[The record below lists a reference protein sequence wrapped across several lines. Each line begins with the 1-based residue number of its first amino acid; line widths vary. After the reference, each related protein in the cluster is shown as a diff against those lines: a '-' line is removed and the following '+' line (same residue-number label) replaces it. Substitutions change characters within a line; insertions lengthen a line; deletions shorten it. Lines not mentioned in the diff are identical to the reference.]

1 MRKSNATNGDNLG
14 TIGSRI
20 RNLRKEKHIT
30 QETLEKKTTIA
41 RSTIS
46 AFENDKRIPY
56 EEQIA
61 ALAEALDTSEM
72 YLSKGVVVDLPKVN
86 KEFEEIFKDLS
97 EEKVNIAYDFAKCLR
112 TLSDKE
118 AKYVDQ
124 IVLSVVENL
133 PLLRKT
139 INGNC
144 RKVRQDKLICRKHRH
159 K

>member
-1 MRKSNATNGDNLG
+1 MRKSNATNDDNLG

-30 QETLEKKTTIA
+30 QETLEKKTMIA

-139 INGNC
+139 I
-144 RKVRQDKLICRKHRH
+144 KW
-159 K
+159 

>member
-1 MRKSNATNGDNLG
+1 
-14 TIGSRI
+14 
-20 RNLRKEKHIT
+20 
-30 QETLEKKTTIA
+30 
-41 RSTIS
+41 
-46 AFENDKRIPY
+46 
-56 EEQIA
+56 
-61 ALAEALDTSEM
+61 M

-139 INGNC
+139 I
-144 RKVRQDKLICRKHRH
+144 KW
-159 K
+159 

>member
-1 MRKSNATNGDNLG
+1 MRKSNATKGDNLG

-139 INGNC
+139 I
-144 RKVRQDKLICRKHRH
+144 KW
-159 K
+159 

>member
-124 IVLSVVENL
+124 IVLSAVENL

-139 INGNC
+139 I
-144 RKVRQDKLICRKHRH
+144 KW
-159 K
+159 

>member
-1 MRKSNATNGDNLG
+1 MG

-46 AFENDKRIPY
+46 AFENNKRIPY

-139 INGNC
+139 I
-144 RKVRQDKLICRKHRH
+144 KW
-159 K
+159 

>member
-1 MRKSNATNGDNLG
+1 MRKSNVTNGDNLE

-30 QETLEKKTTIA
+30 QETLEEKTTIA

-61 ALAEALDTSEM
+61 ALAEALGTSEM

-139 INGNC
+139 I
-144 RKVRQDKLICRKHRH
+144 KW
-159 K
+159 

>member
-1 MRKSNATNGDNLG
+1 MRKSNVTNGDNLG

-30 QETLEKKTTIA
+30 QETLEEKTTIA

-61 ALAEALDTSEM
+61 ALAEALGTSEM
-72 YLSKGVVVDLPKVN
+72 YLSKGVVIDLSKVN
-86 KEFEEIFKDLS
+86 KDFEEIFKVLS
-97 EEKVNIAYDFAKCLR
+97 EEKVNIAYDFAKCLQ

-118 AKYVDQ
+118 AKYVEQ
-124 IVLSVVENL
+124 IVHSAVENL

-139 INGNC
+139 L
-144 RKVRQDKLICRKHRH
+144 KE
-159 K
+159 

>member
-118 AKYVDQ
+118 AKYVGQ

-139 INGNC
+139 I
-144 RKVRQDKLICRKHRH
+144 KW
-159 K
+159 

>member
-61 ALAEALDTSEM
+61 TLAEALDTSEM

-139 INGNC
+139 I
-144 RKVRQDKLICRKHRH
+144 KW
-159 K
+159 

>member
-1 MRKSNATNGDNLG
+1 MRKSNTTNDDNLE
-14 TIGSRI
+14 TIVSRI

-112 TLSDKE
+112 TLSD
-118 AKYVDQ
+118 
-124 IVLSVVENL
+124 
-133 PLLRKT
+133 
-139 INGNC
+139 
-144 RKVRQDKLICRKHRH
+144 
-159 K
+159 

>member
-1 MRKSNATNGDNLG
+1 MG

-139 INGNC
+139 I
-144 RKVRQDKLICRKHRH
+144 K
-159 K
+159 

>member
-14 TIGSRI
+14 TIGSRF

-124 IVLSVVENL
+124 IVLSVVENH

-139 INGNC
+139 I
-144 RKVRQDKLICRKHRH
+144 KW
-159 K
+159 

>member
-1 MRKSNATNGDNLG
+1 MRKSNVTNGDNLE

-30 QETLEKKTTIA
+30 QETLEEKTTIA

-139 INGNC
+139 I
-144 RKVRQDKLICRKHRH
+144 KW
-159 K
+159 

>member
-97 EEKVNIAYDFAKCLR
+97 EEKVNIAYDFAKC
-112 TLSDKE
+112 SDKE

-139 INGNC
+139 I
-144 RKVRQDKLICRKHRH
+144 KW
-159 K
+159 

>member
-124 IVLSVVENL
+124 SVLSVVENL

-139 INGNC
+139 I
-144 RKVRQDKLICRKHRH
+144 KW
-159 K
+159 

>member
-61 ALAEALDTSEM
+61 ALAEALDTSQM

-139 INGNC
+139 I
-144 RKVRQDKLICRKHRH
+144 KW
-159 K
+159 

>member
-1 MRKSNATNGDNLG
+1 MG

-139 INGNC
+139 I
-144 RKVRQDKLICRKHRH
+144 KW
-159 K
+159 

>member
-1 MRKSNATNGDNLG
+1 MRKSNAINGDNLG

-139 INGNC
+139 I
-144 RKVRQDKLICRKHRH
+144 KW
-159 K
+159 

>member
-61 ALAEALDTSEM
+61 VLAEALDTSEM

-112 TLSDKE
+112 ILSDKE

-139 INGNC
+139 I
-144 RKVRQDKLICRKHRH
+144 KW
-159 K
+159 

>member
-30 QETLEKKTTIA
+30 QEKKTTIA

-139 INGNC
+139 I
-144 RKVRQDKLICRKHRH
+144 KW
-159 K
+159 

>member
-1 MRKSNATNGDNLG
+1 MRKSNATNCDNLG

-139 INGNC
+139 I
-144 RKVRQDKLICRKHRH
+144 KW
-159 K
+159 

>member
-86 KEFEEIFKDLS
+86 KEFEEIFK
-97 EEKVNIAYDFAKCLR
+97 YDFAKCLR

-139 INGNC
+139 I
-144 RKVRQDKLICRKHRH
+144 KW
-159 K
+159 

>member
-1 MRKSNATNGDNLG
+1 MIKSNATNGDYLG

-139 INGNC
+139 I
-144 RKVRQDKLICRKHRH
+144 KW
-159 K
+159 

>member
-1 MRKSNATNGDNLG
+1 MRKSNATNGDILG

-139 INGNC
+139 I
-144 RKVRQDKLICRKHRH
+144 KW
-159 K
+159 

>member
-1 MRKSNATNGDNLG
+1 MRKSTATNGDNLG

-139 INGNC
+139 I
-144 RKVRQDKLICRKHRH
+144 KW
-159 K
+159 

>member
-56 EEQIA
+56 EEQIT

-139 INGNC
+139 I
-144 RKVRQDKLICRKHRH
+144 KW
-159 K
+159 